1 MTNAYKRYSKTYR
14 DELDKM
20 IAAAKD
26 LQSNKVAGIDLNK
39 TLFESFDTMEQ
50 ASETYHKEFA
60 KEYAEKKRAV

>member
-20 IAAAKD
+20 IAAVKD

-50 ASETYHKEFA
+50 ASETYRKEFA